1 MTDSERKRIVKKH
14 RLNAAAILRMQ
25 GYDSYVDEKTMN
37 ICVVGRKQPTMQE
50 YDKAVYLAYL
60 FVRDDE
66 KDYGNKIELLDLT
79 W

>member
-1 MTDSERKRIVKKH
+1 MTELERKRIVQKH

-25 GYDSYVDEKTMN
+25 GYDKT
-37 ICVVGRKQPTMQE
+37 I
-50 YDKAVYLAYL
+50 YLAYL

-66 KDYGNKIELLDLT
+66 KDYGNKIELLDLL